1 MTGIIFT
8 GHGTF
13 ASGMHSAV
21 SLLAGESDSILSVD
35 FPGDNVALLK
45 EKLQAA
51 ISILLQK
58 QCQQILIL
66 CDILSGSPFHTAVT
80 VSQNYTNISI
90 IYGIHLALAV
100 ELCLNAE
107 SSVFSETD
115 LTTLLTDSRE
125 MTGLFCLTQESNA
138 PLDCTDEGI

>member
-8 GHGTF
+8 GHGAF

-21 SLLAGESDSILSVD
+21 SLLAGESDCVLSVD
-35 FPGDNVALLK
+35 FPGDHTALLK
-45 EKLQAA
+45 ERLQSA
-51 ISILLQK
+51 ISTLLQK

-80 VSQNYTNISI
+80 VSQSYTNISI

-107 SSVFSETD
+107 SSVFSEAD
-115 LTTLLTDSRE
+115 LETLLTDSRE
-125 MTGLFCLTQESNA
+125 MTGLFRLSQESNSSLNC
-138 PLDCTDEGI
+138 PGEGI

>member
-21 SLLAGESDSILSVD
+21 SLLAGESDCILSVD

-80 VSQNYTNISI
+80 VSQGYANISI

-107 SSVFSETD
+107 NADFSEAE
-115 LTTLLTDSRE
+115 LLTLLTDSRE
-125 MTGLFCLTQESNA
+125 MTGLFCLSQENTAAS
-138 PLDCTDEGI
+138 DYGDEGI